1 MVQLWFYPLSADN
14 QRFSSQ
20 PRQWLWFRLPPANGV
35 GGNLGVKTE
44 AWSWEN
50 LSIKFLG
57 QYASKP
63 RSWRLLQLTTPWGYL
78 YLYIVFM
85 LDSGSVKPKN
95 NSDLL
100 NCINRSDLWKPKR
113 FVKSI
118 CTEMYDLKSKFKI

>member
-95 NSDLL
+95 KKIILIYWIVLTDLIWE
-100 NCINRSDLWKPKR
+100 NQRDLWNPFAPKC
-113 FVKSI
+113 I
-118 CTEMYDLKSKFKI
+118 I